1 MGLAEIPAE
10 PTTHAEAGA
19 LAAGTV
25 DGHDQPGERRLSDRP
40 DVPEDVFQ
48 RFSVPVREWFRTTF
62 AEPTTAQSQGWPA
75 IADGQ
80 HTLILAPT
88 GSGKTL
94 TAFLWALDRLTS
106 SPPPEDPKQRLR
118 VIYVSPLRALAV
130 DVDRNLRA
138 PLEGIRL
145 AGERLGIE
153 VYRPEVGVRTGDT
166 PASER
171 ERMKRKPPDVLIT
184 TPESLYLLLT
194 SKARETL
201 RNVEAVIVDE
211 IHAMA
216 PTKRGSHL
224 ALTLERLEHEV
235 LHGERLDAEAAG
247 RAADAPGAVGTS
259 AGGAAKAPTPPT
271 DRAKVRTQ
279 AAGRAKVRT
288 RAAGRAGVPTQ
299 PADPAEGAR
308 AVASPTKRAP
318 QRIALSATQR
328 PLEEIARFL
337 GGYDDDGPRPVSIV
351 DAGLRKELQL
361 QVVVPVEDMKEL
373 GQEIEVGRD
382 PEMLSGAAAAGPSRR
397 SIWPAVHPRLLELIL
412 QHRST
417 LIFVNARRLAE
428 RLAAKLNELHAHNER
443 ELALRAEGLTGA
455 ELEAAL
461 DERADEPPQELVKAH
476 HGSLSRERR
485 LQIEDELKSGKL
497 RGLVATSS
505 LELGIDMGAVDLVV
519 QVSSPGSVSRGL
531 QRIGRAGHQVGQ
543 PSRGAL
549 FPKYRG
555 DLVEIAVV
563 VQRMHDGLIE
573 ATRYPRN
580 PLDVLAQHVVAMA
593 AMDEWSVDELAA
605 TIRRSAP
612 FRELSD
618 EVFHA
623 VLDLLAGRYPSEE
636 FAGLR
641 PRIVWDR
648 TLHTIRARAGAQR
661 LAVTNPGT
669 IPDRGLFGVFLP
681 DGARVGELDEE
692 MVHESRPGETFVL
705 GASTW
710 RIEDITHER
719 VVVTPAPGEP
729 GKLPFWHGDGPGR
742 PYELGKAIGAFH
754 REVRTAAEEDR
765 DTEVARLQVDHDLD
779 PWAASNLVA
788 YLEEQLEVS
797 GTLPDDRT
805 VVVERFRDELGDWRV
820 CLLSPFGAQV
830 HAPWAMAIERRLTAS
845 GYDPEIMW
853 ADDGIVL
860 RLLETDG
867 GYGGGYD
874 AGGYAGGF
882 DAADPMAP
890 ADPDGDDRRGGDG
903 STVAGGPVDDVFA
916 GGFFSGFDDPSGSGF
931 GSGHDPLPPRRAE
944 VDQAAF
950 LEDLLLDPED
960 VEQLVVDQLAGTA
973 LFTTLFR
980 EAAGRA
986 LLLPKRMPGKRTALW
1001 QQRQR
1006 AADLLQVA
1014 SRYPSFP
1021 ILLEATRESLQDV
1034 FDLPALKELL
1044 TDLRSRK
1051 VRITSVE
1058 TSSASPFAQSLL
1070 FGWVGQ
1076 YMYEYDAPLAE
1087 RRAAAL
1093 SLDAGLLRELLG
1105 GDELRDLLSG
1115 DVLAALERE
1124 LQRLGADPDVE
1135 PSVQTG
1141 AAPGDEWDRRARDAD
1156 ELHDVLR
1163 QLGDLTRDEL
1173 AERSREDPSAWIDA
1187 LVAQRRAIEVRVGGE
1202 LRVAAAE
1209 DASRLRDAIGVPL
1222 PPGLPQ
1228 AYTDPVDDPL
1238 GDLVSRYARTHGP
1251 FTLERCAARLGV
1263 PTERVGA
1270 TLKWLARQERV
1281 IEGEFRPD
1289 GAGREWVDAE
1299 VLRRLKRRSLA
1310 ALRSE
1315 VEPVD
1320 GAALGRFLPA
1330 WQHVR
1335 AATGATRRRGLEAL
1349 VETIGQL
1356 QGAPVPASVLEPDV
1370 FPARL
1375 DGYRPSDLDQL
1386 IAAGEV
1392 VWLGVEPLGANDG
1405 RVVLCFRD
1413 QVGLLAPDP
1422 VGEPPQSEVH
1432 TALRDHLDGRGASF
1446 WPELFQASGVPDQ
1459 ELVLDAL
1466 WDLVWAG
1473 EVTNDTYAPVR
1484 ALKTRGGSGA
1494 SRAAGNGR
1502 AGRPRPGRLSR
1513 LGPPTAQG
1521 RWSLTSQLGATS
1533 PSRTVRAAALAGQL
1547 LERHGVLTREALRIE
1562 AITGGFS
1569 AVYPVLKAAEEAGK
1583 VRRGYVVAGL
1593 GAAQFA
1599 AAGAIDRLRGEREH
1613 RDDDPVVV
1621 RLAATDPAQPYGAA
1635 LPWPDTAGRPARAA
1649 GAFVVLVDGA
1659 AAATLDRGGR
1669 SLTTFRHPADPSV
1682 WLPALMELVTSG
1694 RMRKLEITKIDGVAV
1709 HDAAHWSATL
1719 EAAGFSPGYRGL
1731 TFRSRPSPATR

>member
-1 MGLAEIPAE
+1 MSLA
-10 PTTHAEAGA
+10 G
-19 LAAGTV
+19 GTV
-25 DGHDQPGERRLSDRP
+25 VGHGQPGEWRLTEGPQGVPD
-40 DVPEDVFQ
+40 DVPDDVLQ

-62 AEPTTAQSQGWPA
+62 AEPTMAQAQGWPA

-145 AGERLGIE
+145 AGERLGVE
-153 VYRPEVGVRTGDT
+153 VHRPEVGVRTGDT

-235 LHGERLDAEAAG
+235 LHGARLDAEAAG
-247 RAADAPGAVGTS
+247 RAAGEGKPSDVEVARPDD
-259 AGGAAKAPTPPT
+259 PP
-271 DRAKVRTQ
+271 
-279 AAGRAKVRT
+279 
-288 RAAGRAGVPTQ
+288 
-299 PADPAEGAR
+299 
-308 AVASPTKRAP
+308 KRAP

-337 GGYDDDGPRPVSIV
+337 GGFDDDGPRPVSIV

-428 RLAAKLNELHAHNER
+428 RLAAKLNELHAHDER
-443 ELALRAEGLTGA
+443 EHALRAEGLTGA

-461 DERADEPPQELVKAH
+461 DERADEPPAELVKAH

-563 VQRMHDGLIE
+563 VQRMHAGLIE

-593 AMDEWSVDELAA
+593 AMDEWPVDELVA

-612 FRELSD
+612 FHELSD
-618 EVFHA
+618 EVLHA

-742 PYELGKAIGAFH
+742 PYELGQAIGAFH
-754 REVRTAAEEDR
+754 REVRTAAEQDR
-765 DTEVARLQVDHDLD
+765 DAEVARLQVDHDLD

-797 GTLPDDRT
+797 GALPDDRT

-860 RLLETDG
+860 RLLETDS

-874 AGGYAGGF
+874 TGGYGGDAYGGF
-882 DAADPMAP
+882 GGADAF
-890 ADPDGDDRRGGDG
+890 GDG
-903 STVAGGPVDDVFA
+903 AG
-916 GGFFSGFDDPSGSGF
+916 SGSGVGGDF
-931 GSGHDPLPPRRAE
+931 DPVPPRRAE

-950 LEDLLLDPED
+950 LEDLLLDPDE

-1034 FDLPALKELL
+1034 FDLPALKGLL

-1058 TSSASPFAQSLL
+1058 TGSASPFAQSLL

-1115 DVLAALERE
+1115 DVLEALERE
-1124 LQRLGADPDVE
+1124 LQRLGPDPDLDAA
-1135 PSVQTG
+1135 VQTG
-1141 AAPGDEWDRRARDAD
+1141 AGTGDEWDRRARDAD

-1163 QLGDLTRDEL
+1163 QLGDLTRGEL
-1173 AERSREDPSAWIDA
+1173 HERAREDPTAWIASLIDA
-1187 LVAQRRAIEVRVGGE
+1187 RRAIEVRVGGE
-1202 LRVAAAE
+1202 LRIAAAE

-1238 GDLVSRYARTHGP
+1238 ADLVSRYARTHGP
-1251 FTLERCAARLGV
+1251 FTLERCAARLAV
-1263 PTERVGA
+1263 PNERVGA
-1270 TLKWLARQERV
+1270 TLAWLARQERV

-1335 AATGATRRRGLEAL
+1335 SATGATRRRGLEAL

-1356 QGAPVPASVLEPDV
+1356 QGAPVPASVLEQDV
-1370 FPARL
+1370 LPARL
-1375 DGYRPSDLDQL
+1375 DGYLASDLDQL

-1422 VGEPPQSEVH
+1422 VGEPPEGEVH
-1432 TALRDHLDGRGASF
+1432 AAIREHLGARGASF
-1446 WPELFQASGVPDQ
+1446 WPELFQAAGIPDQ
-1459 ELVLDAL
+1459 DLVLDAL
-1466 WDLVWAG
+1466 WDLVWTG

-1484 ALKTRGGSGA
+1484 ALKARGSGA
-1494 SRAAGNGR
+1494 RSSGGNGR
-1502 AGRPRPGRLSR
+1502 GRARPGRLSR

-1533 PSRTVRAAALAGQL
+1533 PSPTVRAAALAGQL

-1613 RDDDPVVV
+1613 RDDAPRVV

-1649 GAFVVLVDGA
+1649 GAFVVLVDGVPA
-1659 AAATLDRGGR
+1659 AILDRGGR
-1669 SLTTFRHPADPSV
+1669 SLTTFGHPAGPEV
-1682 WLPALMELVTSG
+1682 WLPSFMELVTSG
-1694 RMRKLEITKIDGVAV
+1694 RLRKLEITKVDGIAV
-1709 HDAAHWSATL
+1709 HDAVPWPAAL

-1731 TFRSRPSPATR
+1731 IFRSRPSSFAP